1 MALKYGYK
9 GVSEAI
15 SITASEQTS
24 KKESKKPI
32 NTASATPES
41 LFAPDEQ
48 TEQNCIPS
56 QGWAVFRRIPDSK
69 LYY

>member
-41 LFAPDEQ
+41 LFALDEQ

-56 QGWAVFRRIPDSK
+56 
-69 LYY
+69 